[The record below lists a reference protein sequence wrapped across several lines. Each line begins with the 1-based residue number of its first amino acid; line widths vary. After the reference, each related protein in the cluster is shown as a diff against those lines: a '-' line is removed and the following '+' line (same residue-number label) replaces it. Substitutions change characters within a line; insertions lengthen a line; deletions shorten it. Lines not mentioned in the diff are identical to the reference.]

1 MKINI
6 DTNKIEKITYKI
18 DDSLSINLSFNE
30 GELSIEE
37 IRKEAKLPFDA
48 TKIRDKFNV
57 CLNHK
62 LSQAEREDYIKA
74 EQNAL
79 RTAKTEAIQR
89 LTKSN

>member
-6 DTNKIEKITYKI
+6 DTNKIEKITYKV
-18 DDSLSINLSFNE
+18 DDSLSINLSFN
-30 GELSIEE
+30 GDELSIEE
-37 IRKEAKLPFDA
+37 IRHEAKLPFDA
-48 TKIRDKFNV
+48 IKIRDKFNI

-74 EQNAL
+74 EQKAL
-79 RTAKTEAIQR
+79 RTAKNETIQR